1 MAYIQN
7 IHMFLFLLALTAC
20 LEIQF
25 SEARQIKAIKKQEL
39 SPVKTETG
47 LQHYSKQ
54 AIKVEQGVGSQ
65 KDNLQVT
72 GQRKFSPPMIPPPSH
87 ESISSDDVYHSDSFQ
102 PTTPGNS
109 PGIGHSFA
117 GKKHNTQAK
126 AQDFTSATGQ
136 TDGFQPTTPGH
147 SPGVGHSFGNF
158 KAGPNA

>member
-1 MAYIQN
+1 
-7 IHMFLFLLALTAC
+7 MFLFLLALTAC

-25 SEARQIKAIKKQEL
+25 SEARQLKAIKEQES

-47 LQHYSKQ
+47 LQHYAKQ
-54 AIKVEQGVGSQ
+54 AIKVEQSVGSR
-65 KDNLQVT
+65 KENLQVT
-72 GQRKFSPPMIPPPSH
+72 GQRKISPPMIPPPSH
-87 ESISSDDVYHSDSFQ
+87 EFISSDVSRSDSFQ

-109 PGIGHSFA
+109 PGIGHSFT
-117 GKKHNTQAK
+117 GKKHDTQAK
-126 AQDFTSATGQ
+126 AQDFTSVAGQ